1 MKPYDPTTES
11 FDAKAFRRALGRF
24 PTGVTIITGCDPES
38 QAAVGLTVSSFN
50 SLSLSPP
57 LVLWSIAAKSPSL
70 TAFTAGRPHLIHVL
84 HSGQSELARHFAT
97 PNPDKLNGV
106 ALKPHP
112 DHARPPELAECAV
125 VFDCLTERLI
135 EAGDH
140 FLVIAGVRS
149 FHASDAESLIFCN
162 SQFLAL
168 ESLAKAAG

>member
-1 MKPYDPTTES
+1 MKPHDAITEP

-24 PTGVTIITGCDPES
+24 PTGVTIIIGRDPDS

-57 LVLWSIAAKSPSL
+57 LVLWSISAKSPNL
-70 TAFTAGRPHLIHVL
+70 TAFAAGRPHLIHVL

-97 PNPDKLNGV
+97 PNPDKLDGV
-106 ALKPHP
+106 ALKPTH

-162 SQFLAL
+162 SQFLSH
-168 ESLAKAAG
+168 EPLAKAVG